1 VNEDAASEFSRRVPL
16 ARLGALPFRREIVAN
31 DAEREALA
39 RRFDLVSL
47 DRLVAQVELQARG
60 RDMFLLH
67 AAFEAEF
74 AQGCVITLDPV
85 AGAVAGEFELIYGPA
100 DAEETAAGLVDEA
113 VAFEPLRGDAIDVG
127 EAVAQE
133 FSLSLPEFPRAPG
146 ADLAAEMP
154 PGEPAA
160 AHPFGALATLHGRG
174 EVDC

>member
-1 VNEDAASEFSRRVPL
+1 MNEGAASEFSRLVPL
-16 ARLGALPFRREIVAN
+16 ARVGALPFRQEIAAS
-31 DAEREALA
+31 DDEREALA
-39 RRFDLVSL
+39 GRFDLISL
-47 DRLVAQVELQARG
+47 DRLVAQIELQARG

-67 AAFEAEF
+67 AMFEAQF
-74 AQGCVITLDPV
+74 TQSCVITLDPV

-113 VAFEPLRGDAIDVG
+113 VAFEPLHGDAIDVG

-133 FSLSLPEFPRAPG
+133 FSLSLPEFPRTPS

-160 AHPFGALATLHGRG
+160 HPFGALAALRGRG